1 MQVGAC
7 CSEQSSSGWS
17 CRRIQLRTCCA
28 TYAAGTAPSLCSL
41 SLCSLGAMTTV
52 LLIRHG
58 RTSANTAGFLA
69 GRASGIALDAAGVQ
83 QAADL
88 ASRLAGVQLRAIVT
102 SPLRRCRQTAQALI
116 AAQSDSCVLAVERGL
131 VECGYGDWTGKSL
144 RELSKE
150 KLWSAIQQQPSAVR
164 FPGGEAMSE
173 MSTRAIA
180 AIRAWNARIDAEHG
194 SDAVWAAVSHGDLI
208 KAILADALGMH
219 LDSFQRIVVDP
230 ASISI
235 VRYTAARP
243 YLITANSTTVDL
255 ASFLSPPPK
264 KARTRRPKSSDDA
277 PVGGGL
283 GAADMAQ

>member
-1 MQVGAC
+1 M
-7 CSEQSSSGWS
+7 
-17 CRRIQLRTCCA
+17 LRTR
-28 TYAAGTAPSLCSL
+28 PIPLPDS
-41 SLCSLGAMTTV
+41 V
-52 LLIRHG
+52 
-58 RTSANTAGFLA
+58 
-69 GRASGIALDAAGVQ
+69 
-83 QAADL
+83 
-88 ASRLAGVQLRAIVT
+88 ASRHDHGLADPSRANLGQHRGGSRRACVGNRARRGWCPASSRRGQPPRGCAAASHRHLTAT
-102 SPLRRCRQTAQALI
+102 SLPSDGPSADR
-116 AAQSDSCVLAVERGL
+116 AQSDSCVLAVEQGL

-208 KAILADALGMH
+208 KAILADALGLH

-243 YLITANSTTVDL
+243 YLITANSTMIDL
-255 ASFLSPPPK
+255 ASFLSPPRK
-264 KARTRRPKSSDDA
+264 KSRTRRPKSSDDA

-283 GAADMAQ
+283 GAADVAQ

>member
-1 MQVGAC
+1 MRRESRSTRLV
-7 CSEQSSSGWS
+7 SSKQPTWP
-17 CRRIQLRTCCA
+17 A
-28 TYAAGTAPSLCSL
+28 
-41 SLCSLGAMTTV
+41 
-52 LLIRHG
+52 
-58 RTSANTAGFLA
+58 
-69 GRASGIALDAAGVQ
+69 
-83 QAADL
+83 
-88 ASRLAGVQLRAIVT
+88 ASRVCSCEPS
-102 SPLRRCRQTAQALI
+102 SPHRYVAAVRRPRRCI
-116 AAQSDSCVLAVERGL
+116 AAQSDSCVLAVEQGL

-173 MSTRAIA
+173 MSTRAVA

-255 ASFLSPPPK
+255 AGFLSPPPK

-283 GAADMAQ
+283 GAADVAQ

>member
-1 MQVGAC
+1 
-7 CSEQSSSGWS
+7 
-17 CRRIQLRTCCA
+17 
-28 TYAAGTAPSLCSL
+28 
-41 SLCSLGAMTTV
+41 MTTV

-58 RTSANTAGFLA
+58 RTSANTAGVLA
-69 GRASGIALDAAGVQ
+69 GRASGIALDAAGAQ

-88 ASRLAGVQLRAIVT
+88 ASRLASVHLRAIVT

-116 AAQSDSCVLAVERGL
+116 AAQSDSCVYAVDQGL
-131 VECGYGDWTGKSL
+131 VECGYGEWTGRSL
-144 RELSKE
+144 RDLSKD

-164 FPGGEAMSE
+164 FPGGESMSE

-180 AIRAWNARIDAEHG
+180 AVRAWNTRIEAEHG

-243 YLITANSTTVDL
+243 YLITANSTTIDL

-264 KARTRRPKSSDDA
+264 RARSRRKSPNDA

-283 GAADMAQ
+283 GAADVSAPS